1 MSSDT
6 PRIALD
12 ANVILRYLLKDH
24 PELSEKARAIWQSVE
39 EGKALAVC
47 DPVIVAEVV
56 FVMRSVYDLP
66 NAAISEA
73 LIGLLQPDE
82 VILAEKPRYLRALR
96 LFSESVGHFGDA
108 CACAAALEE
117 CQGRLASF
125 DRKLSSAPGIERI
138 EEF

>member
-1 MSSDT
+1 MSSEP

-12 ANVILRYLLKDH
+12 ANVILRYLLKDR

-56 FVMRSVYDLP
+56 FVMRSVYGLP

-108 CACAAALEE
+108 CACASTVQLP
-117 CQGRLASF
+117 GRPFADDFSGLA
-125 DRKLSSAPGIERI
+125 RI
-138 EEF
+138 F